1 MRAVEDLDETIK
13 IIRSTIFGLRTHD
26 EAAGPGLRARAVR
39 VVGETAPVMGF
50 APSLRME
57 GLLDTHVPK
66 EIADR
71 GGPPDSDDVE
81 LDIERNLADSGHSTA
96 ERTQA
101 IAVVKALRA
110 NLRWVDRA
118 LDKIDRDA
126 YGTCE
131 SCGRPISPERLEA
144 LPWAILCIACKQA
157 GGRR

>member
-1 MRAVEDLDETIK
+1 MPPVPDEGPIDRATLE
-13 IIRSTIFGLRTHD
+13 RLRD
-26 EAAGPGLRARAVR
+26 ALVRQRANLR
-39 VVGETAPVMGF
+39 
-50 APSLRME
+50 
-57 GLLDTHVPK
+57 K

-71 GGPPDSDDVE
+71 GGSPDSDDVE